1 MATGHQIIFG
11 IVPELLRQLEG
22 HIKCIRLRRD
32 RLQTALSFIS
42 APEYNDPWM
51 PHWEHRQEFNGE
63 RPRWALCPTDRIVHF
78 RPSYQAWASLNRF
91 QRYLWY
97 VDEVERQWQ
106 GFLAVF
112 SFPHIEVQLECL
124 DRDEYA
130 RISEFLGIEF
140 DEGRIGIRHNATEGK
155 PQRQKPSRSQQEMQ
169 EKDIEYQRHVVA

>member
-1 MATGHQIIFG
+1 
-11 IVPELLRQLEG
+11 
-22 HIKCIRLRRD
+22 
-32 RLQTALSFIS
+32 
-42 APEYNDPWM
+42 
-51 PHWEHRQEFNGE
+51 
-63 RPRWALCPTDRIVHF
+63 
-78 RPSYQAWASLNRF
+78 
-91 QRYLWY
+91 